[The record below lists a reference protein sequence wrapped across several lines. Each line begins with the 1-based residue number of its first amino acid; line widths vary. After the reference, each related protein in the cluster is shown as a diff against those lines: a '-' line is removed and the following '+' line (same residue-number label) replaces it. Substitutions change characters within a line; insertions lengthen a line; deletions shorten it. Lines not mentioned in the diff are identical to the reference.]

1 MDFALAVL
9 LLWTVLEET
18 LLGSFHW
25 VSNEEIPI
33 FILMVR
39 HLYMERDC
47 SKEQQSD
54 NHLFFLCELV
64 CCISP

>member
-25 VSNEEIPI
+25 WSNEEIPI
-33 FILMVR
+33 LTLMVR
-39 HLYMERDC
+39 SFCIERDR
-47 SKEQQSD
+47 SKEQ
-54 NHLFFLCELV
+54 
-64 CCISP
+64 